1 MKFAALSEAL
11 RNLADLIRFIESSD
25 QKSAAIKS
33 ILDAGPNIGNPAYH
47 WALGASEFT
56 PGRTYDYV
64 CAVILLYGILERFI
78 EDVTEEYVQLNV
90 AKTASYG
97 LLPEKMRSTHF
108 DLTVLHLQR
117 TSDGRYDGLASA
129 SELTTCL
136 AACLAGDVP
145 YRFISESIT
154 HHTANFRTPVIDDFF
169 GRLGISGISR
179 RCIST
184 QYFVEHLETTGIS
197 ASTERPEAA
206 LDLVNDLVMRRNQVA
221 HGDMNNAIRPSDL
234 LPYCEQV
241 KAYCV
246 SIAELLYESFVGYVA
261 QGSGVDHGKPISVFN
276 NNIVCIQTRGTVLM
290 LGTQLAIQRT
300 DESWYYAEVL
310 GIQMDHAEIEQ
321 TPAGEDVAVGLRIN
335 ARCKS
340 TYRVKSILL

>member
-1 MKFAALSEAL
+1 MKFVALSEAL

-25 QKSAAIKS
+25 QKGAAIKA
-33 ILDAGPNIGNPAYH
+33 ILDTGPSVGNPAYD
-47 WALGASEFT
+47 WALEASEFT

-78 EDVTEEYVQLNV
+78 EDVTEEYVQLIV
-90 AKTASYG
+90 SKTASYG
-97 LLPEKMRSTHF
+97 RLPEKMRNTHF
-108 DLTVLHLQR
+108 ELTVLHLQR
-117 TSDGRYDGLASA
+117 TNDSRYDGLASA

-136 AACLAGDVP
+136 AACLAGEVP

-169 GRLGISGISR
+169 GRLGVSSISR

-184 QYFVEHLETTGIS
+184 QSFDEHLKAVGIS

-221 HGDMNNAIRPSDL
+221 HGDMNNAIRTSDL

-241 KAYCV
+241 NAYCV
-246 SIAELLYESFVGYVA
+246 SIAELLYESFVGHIA

-276 NNIVCIQTRGTVLM
+276 KNIVCVQTKGAVLM
-290 LGTQLAIQRT
+290 IGTPLAIQRT
-300 DESWYYAEVL
+300 DDSWYYAEVL
-310 GIQMDHAEIEQ
+310 GIQMDNVDIDQ
-321 TPAGEDVAVGLRIN
+321 TPAGEDVAVGLKIT
-335 ARCKS
+335 ARCKL
-340 TYRVKSILL
+340 TYRVKSISL

>member
-1 MKFAALSEAL
+1 MKFVALSEAL
-11 RNLADLIRFIESSD
+11 RNLADLARFIESSD
-25 QKSAAIKS
+25 QKSAAIKA
-33 ILDAGPNIGNPAYH
+33 ILDAGPNVGNPAYD

-78 EDVTEEYVQLNV
+78 EDVTEEYVQLIV
-90 AKTASYG
+90 SKTASYG
-97 LLPEKMRSTHF
+97 RLPEKMRSTHF

-117 TSDGRYDGLASA
+117 TSDSRYDGLASA

-136 AACLAGDVP
+136 AACLAGEVP

-169 GRLGISGISR
+169 GRLGISSISR
-179 RCIST
+179 RCVST
-184 QYFVEHLETTGIS
+184 QSFVEHLKAVGIS

-206 LDLVNDLVMRRNQVA
+206 LDLVNDLVIRRNQVA
-221 HGDMNNAIRPSDL
+221 HGDINNAIRPSDL

-241 KAYCV
+241 NAYCV
-246 SIAELLYESFVGYVA
+246 SIAELLHESFVGHVA
-261 QGSGVDHGKPISVFN
+261 QSSGVDHGRPISVFN
-276 NNIVCIQTRGTVLM
+276 NNFVCIQTKGAVLM
-290 LGTQLAIQRT
+290 IGTPLAIQRM
-300 DESWYYAEVL
+300 DESWYFAEVL
-310 GIQMDHAEIEQ
+310 GIQIDHADIGQ
-321 TPAGEDVAVGLRIN
+321 TPAGEDVAVGLKIS

-340 TYRVKSILL
+340 AYRVKSISL